1 MKGESVMAT
10 IQKLRGK
17 YKVQIRKKG
26 FSSVN
31 KRFHSLGDARKFAR
45 DIESQMERNVF
56 EDYSGASGFFS

>member
-1 MKGESVMAT
+1 MKGKSVMAT

-56 EDYSGASGFFS
+56 

>member
-1 MKGESVMAT
+1 MKGKSVMAT

-17 YKVQIRKKG
+17 YKVQIRKKV

-31 KRFHSLGDARKFAR
+31 KRFHSFGDVRKFAR
-45 DIESQMERNVF
+45 DIENQMERHVF